1 MKAML
6 LKDFYTLKEAKVLIA
21 LMLFVAVIMAFWGGE
36 GSADFVISYI
46 TVITAVLVLNTI
58 AYDEADNGYAY
69 IFTLPTS
76 RRTYVRAKYLFGFV
90 TGLIGWGIAIVL
102 ALIVGAVNRQT
113 AVDSLY
119 IMFAGALVVFLLL
132 QAIMIPVQI
141 KFGGQKGKIAILLLI
156 AAVVAGVQLI
166 TNHADLSK
174 FMNLLD
180 DMGNMQFGALV
191 TIVVLAAL
199 AISYKVSV
207 SILERKEF

>member
-76 RRTYVRAKYLFGFV
+76 RRTYVRAKYLLGFV

>member
-6 LKDFYTLKEAKVLIA
+6 LKDFYTLKEAKILIA

-69 IFTLPTS
+69 IFTLPAS